1 MGYFLSQEK
10 EEDMSRQGDARSTIK
25 TVGIVGSGT
34 MGRRIAFSCI
44 INGKETRLYHKSS
57 EKVQAA
63 LKAVREL
70 IEERIDC
77 GRLRGEILEPA
88 MKLLKGVT
96 SLEACV
102 SEVDLV
108 IESVPER
115 LDLKRIVFGEIGR
128 LVDPDTLLCTGTSSI
143 PGSKLAD
150 TVKRPD
156 TFFCINFSGPD
167 DLKVEVMGHPL
178 AAQATIDA
186 AMAFVRDI
194 GLVPILVKK
203 EIMGYAYNRVWRAIK
218 KEVLFLLHGGFTTA
232 EDIDRAFML
241 DWNVPIGPCGL
252 MDEIGLDVIRDI
264 EMNYYNASSDP
275 SDQPPQLLLDMI
287 TDGKLGVKSGQG
299 FYTYPDPAYRQ
310 PGFLKGDT

>member
-1 MGYFLSQEK
+1 ME
-10 EEDMSRQGDARSTIK
+10 
-25 TVGIVGSGT
+25 
-34 MGRRIAFSCI
+34 
-44 INGKETRLYHKSS
+44 
-57 EKVQAA
+57 
-63 LKAVREL
+63 AVREL
-70 IEERIDC
+70 IQERIDS
-77 GRLRGEILEPA
+77 GRLQEEILEPT

-102 SEVDLV
+102 YGVDLV

-115 LDLKRIVFGEIGR
+115 LDLKRMVFGEIDR
-128 LVDPDTLLCTGTSSI
+128 LVAPDTLLCSGTSSI

-150 TVKRPD
+150 ILKRPD

-178 AAQATIDA
+178 ADDATINA
-186 AMAFVRDI
+186 AMAFVREI

-218 KEVLFLLHGGFTTA
+218 KEVLFLLHGGYTTA

-241 DWNVPIGPCGL
+241 DWNVRIGPCGL
-252 MDEIGLDVIRDI
+252 MDEIGLDVIRDV
-264 EMNYYNASSDP
+264 EMNYFHASGDP
-275 SDQPPQLLLDMI
+275 SDQPPKFLLDMI
-287 TDGKLGVKSGQG
+287 AEGKLGVKTCAG
-299 FYTYPDPAYRQ
+299 FYTYPNPAYGQ

>member
-1 MGYFLSQEK
+1 
-10 EEDMSRQGDARSTIK
+10 
-25 TVGIVGSGT
+25 

-44 INGKETRLYHKSS
+44 INEKETRLYHKST

-63 LKAVREL
+63 VEAVREL
-70 IEERIDC
+70 IEERIDS
-77 GRLRGEILEPA
+77 GRLRGDILEPA

-115 LDLKRIVFGEIGR
+115 LDLKRIVFGEIDR
-128 LVDPDTLLCTGTSSI
+128 LVAPDTLLCTGTSSI

-186 AMAFVRDI
+186 AMAFVREI

-203 EIMGYAYNRVWRAIK
+203 EIMGYAYNRVWRAVK
-218 KEVLFLLHGGFTTA
+218 KEVLFLLHGGYTTA

-264 EMNYYNASSDP
+264 EMNYYNASGDP
-275 SDQPPQLLLDMI
+275 SDQPPQFLLDMI
-287 TDGKLGVKSGQG
+287 AEGKLGVKSGEG
-299 FYTYPDPAYRQ
+299 FYMYPNPAYRQ
-310 PGFLKGDT
+310 PGFLKGDK

>member
-1 MGYFLSQEK
+1 
-10 EEDMSRQGDARSTIK
+10 
-25 TVGIVGSGT
+25 

-44 INGKETRLYHKSS
+44 VNGKETHLYHKSS

-63 LKAVREL
+63 VEAVREL
-70 IEERIDC
+70 IEERIDS
-77 GRLRGEILEPA
+77 GRLRGDILEPA

-115 LDLKRIVFGEIGR
+115 LDLKRIVFGEIDR
-128 LVDPDTLLCTGTSSI
+128 LVAPDTLLCTGTSSI

-178 AAQATIDA
+178 AAQSTIDA
-186 AMAFVRDI
+186 AMAFVREI

-218 KEVLFLLHGGFTTA
+218 KEVLFLLHGGYTTA
-232 EDIDRAFML
+232 EDMDRAFML

-264 EMNYYNASSDP
+264 EMNYYNASGDP
-275 SDQPPQLLLDMI
+275 SDQPPQFLLDMI
-287 TDGKLGVKSGQG
+287 AEGRLGVKSGEG
-299 FYTYPDPAYRQ
+299 FYTYPNPAYRQ